1 MIFLLGLASMT
12 MTTVIFL
19 LKLFN
24 LCLPDAPPNAIQ
36 ASNPLSQGSNWQK
49 VIEESEKLNG
59 KRLLLL

>member
-36 ASNPLSQGSNWQK
+36 ASNPLSQGLNLQK
-49 VIEESEKLNG
+49 VIEESES
-59 KRLLLL
+59 